1 MMGDRRAASGDE
13 GAERFRAVV
22 LPHLAD
28 ALAFARWLTGNAA
41 DAEDVVQESCMR
53 ALAGIGGYAGGNAK
67 AWLLA
72 IVRNTSMTWLARNR
86 PRGAV
91 PLDEAVLP
99 EDPPEDGVFEPEAAL
114 IAAADAAALEA
125 AIAALPP
132 PFREVLVLR
141 DLNGLSYR
149 EIADMLTI
157 PIGTVMSRLARA
169 RTTLVRAFGSEP

>member
-1 MMGDRRAASGDE
+1 MMGGRTAAPGDE
-13 GAERFRAVV
+13 AAERFRAVV

-28 ALAFARWLTGNAA
+28 ALAFARWLTGNVP
-41 DAEDVVQESCMR
+41 DAEDVVQEACVR
-53 ALAGIGGYAGGNAK
+53 ALAGIGGYGGGNAK

-72 IVRNTSMTWLARNR
+72 IVRNTSATWLARNR

-99 EDPPEDGVFEPEAAL
+99 DDPPENGVFEPEAAL

-141 DLNGLSYR
+141 DINGLTYHD
-149 EIADMLTI
+149 IAEMLVI

-169 RTTLVRAFGSEP
+169 RAMLVRSFGGAR